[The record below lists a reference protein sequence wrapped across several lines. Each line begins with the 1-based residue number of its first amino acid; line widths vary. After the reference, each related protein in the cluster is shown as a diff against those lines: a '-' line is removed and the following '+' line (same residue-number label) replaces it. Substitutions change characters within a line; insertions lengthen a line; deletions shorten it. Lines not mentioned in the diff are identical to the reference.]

1 MPGPQ
6 QEKGIGT
13 LTAQTPRLH
22 KMSETWLVPVIMGVQ
37 AVALALVAR
46 LRWRCF
52 PDENGKCTCISGCT
66 EHALQESGGIDAQEF
81 CIADQKVLLVSGR
94 IN

>member
-1 MPGPQ
+1 MPGPR
-6 QEKGIGT
+6 QEMGT
-13 LTAQTPRLH
+13 DTPTAQTPRLH
-22 KMSETWLVPVIMGVQ
+22 KMSEWLVPVIMGAQ
-37 AVALALVAR
+37 AVALALISR

-66 EHALQESGGIDAQEF
+66 EHALQESGGVDAQEYT
-81 CIADQKVLLVSGR
+81 IADQKVLLVSGR